1 MISVIKTASQH
12 REILERVNALVDF
25 DPIPDSPE
33 GKELEVLTVLLK
45 DYERREYPIAPPSP
59 LAAIRLR
66 MDQMELT
73 PKDLVPFLGAR
84 SRVSEVLAG
93 KRPLSLAMIR
103 ALHEGLR
110 IPLESLV
117 ADSTDDEPVEE
128 IPWDRF
134 PVREL
139 VNRGWMEGFA
149 APKGKR
155 LTFSDS
161 KQAMEGY
168 FHPIGGL
175 ATALGVL
182 HKTDHVRTS
191 AASDRFAL
199 AAWAGYVG
207 KSAQLIKLRTAFD
220 PAAWGED
227 QLRELRSLSQYDVGP
242 RLAVQFLRDRGIAVV
257 IAPHLKR
264 TRLDGAAMQRGD
276 GAPIIAL
283 TLRHDRV
290 DNFWFTLFHELMH
303 VLLHLSGER
312 IASVQQKVFMDDLE
326 VSATT
331 SSVEREAD
339 DAAREALVPASL
351 WNQSAVRFAIA
362 PATVSQLARE
372 VGVADAIV
380 AGRVRHERRN
390 FRLLSGM
397 VGAGQVR
404 RHFPDVKWSTDDN

>member
-1 MISVIKTASQH
+1 MISVIKTTAHH
-12 REILERVNALVDF
+12 REILERVSALVDL
-25 DPIPDSPE
+25 DPIPDSAE

-45 DYERREYPIAPPSP
+45 DYESREYPIAPPSP

-66 MDQMELT
+66 MDQMELS
-73 PKDLVPFLGAR
+73 PKDLIPFLGAR

-139 VNRGWMEGFA
+139 MNRGWMEDFA

-155 LTFSDS
+155 LVFSDF
-161 KQAMEGY
+161 KHAMEGY
-168 FHPIGGL
+168 FRPIGGL

-182 HKTDHVRTS
+182 HKTDHVRTT

-199 AAWAGYVG
+199 AAWAGHVC
-207 KSAQLIKLRTAFD
+207 KSAQMIKLKSAFD
-220 PAAWGED
+220 PGAWGPD

-242 RLAVQFLRDRGIAVV
+242 RLAEQFLRERGIAVV

-264 TRLDGAAMQRGD
+264 TRLDGAAMRRGD
-276 GAPIIAL
+276 GAPVIAL

-303 VLLHLSGER
+303 VLLHLSGDK
-312 IASVQQKVFMDDLE
+312 IASVHQTVFIDDLE
-326 VSATT
+326 VSADT
-331 SSVEREAD
+331 SGVEREAD
-339 DAAREALVPASL
+339 DAAREALVPAAL
-351 WNQSAVRFAIA
+351 WNRSAVRYAIA

-372 VGVADAIV
+372 IGVSDSIV

-404 RHFPDVKWSTDDN
+404 RHFPEVKWSADDE